1 MTLTQLVAD
10 YGYLAVF
17 AGALFEGETV
27 LLLAGFAAHQG
38 YLSFPWIVLIAFCGG
53 TLGDQLWF
61 FMGRRYGA
69 ALLKRFPQLTPATQ
83 QVNRLMLRFQVGVII
98 GVRFM
103 YGLRIA
109 GPIALGMSD
118 VPAWRFILFNLIG
131 AALWALLVGG
141 AGYLFGQTLHWLFA
155 DIRRYE
161 EGVLLVIIGV
171 GVMVGLWRW
180 WGRRKH

>member
-61 FMGRRYGA
+61 FMGRHYGT
-69 ALLKRFPQLTPATQ
+69 ALLKRFPQLTPAAQ

-109 GPIALGMSD
+109 GPIAIGMSD

-155 DIRRYE
+155 DIKRYE

-171 GVMVGLWRW
+171 GVMVGLWRRR
-180 WGRRKH
+180 GRGKH

>member
-53 TLGDQLWF
+53 TLGDQLWL
-61 FMGRRYGA
+61 FMGRRYGT

-83 QVNRLMLRFQVGVII
+83 QVNRLMLRFQVGMII

-109 GPIALGMSD
+109 GPIAIGMSD
-118 VPAWRFILFNLIG
+118 VTTWRFILFNSSPTTLRHIVWATFAITGSQKRRDEG
-131 AALWALLVGG
+131 AALLAVRVHGVVMPISRRRPSWRS
-141 AGYLFGQTLHWLFA
+141 FA
-155 DIRRYE
+155 
-161 EGVLLVIIGV
+161 
-171 GVMVGLWRW
+171 
-180 WGRRKH
+180 

>member
-17 AGALFEGETV
+17 AGALLEGETV

-61 FMGRRYGA
+61 FMGRRYGT

-83 QVNRLMLRFQVGVII
+83 QVNRLMLRFQVGMII

-118 VPAWRFILFNLIG
+118 LPAWRFILFNLIG
-131 AALWALLVGG
+131 AALWALLVSG

-155 DIRRYE
+155 DIKRYE

-171 GVMVGLWRW
+171 GMMVGLWR
-180 WGRRKH
+180 RCDLAQQ